1 MQQNISHLTAGMW
14 RAKPETV
21 VWDTAQHFHLQHKRQ
36 ESKRGK
42 RRGSKLRHDKN
53 LLTVF
58 RSPALFFFSFCSPRL
73 LSVHHNPSVHP
84 SAGHFLRHR
93 AWSILMLRDNVL
105 GMKAKH
111 LTPPDKKENSK
122 ESRAR
127 TVSTFPPLG
136 EATCCW
142 LLPLSLSLTLSSPV
156 ILLKFSMY
164 APSPSNVSLPPSL
177 SHPPL
182 WVLITSSRHVLNAK
196 LSCPM

>member
-21 VWDTAQHFHLQHKRQ
+21 VWDTVQHFHLQRKRQ

-142 LLPLSLSLTLSSPV
+142 LLPLCPSHSLSP
-156 ILLKFSMY
+156 
-164 APSPSNVSLPPSL
+164 LPL
-177 SHPPL
+177 F
-182 WVLITSSRHVLNAK
+182 
-196 LSCPM
+196 C

>member
-21 VWDTAQHFHLQHKRQ
+21 VWDTAQHFHLQRKRQ

-73 LSVHHNPSVHP
+73 LSMHHNPSVHP

-111 LTPPDKKENSK
+111 LTPPDKKKIAKNRAHAQFRPFLHSARLHVADCYLSVPLTHSLL
-122 ESRAR
+122 SRYFVKIQYVR
-127 TVSTFPPLG
+127 SVT
-136 EATCCW
+136 
-142 LLPLSLSLTLSSPV
+142 
-156 ILLKFSMY
+156 
-164 APSPSNVSLPPSL
+164 
-177 SHPPL
+177 
-182 WVLITSSRHVLNAK
+182 
-196 LSCPM
+196 